1 MTTAAILTGGQARR
15 FHGRDKSRLPAWPG
29 GPAILDHQ
37 LATLGPIAGE
47 ILIVTS
53 PERAA
58 DFAFTDRA
66 AAVRTVVD
74 RHPGS
79 GPLGAIVTA
88 FDATS
93 AADIVVVAGD
103 MPGISSD
110 AIRELLRRH
119 AAAGPDATVPESA
132 HGLEPLCAVYARS
145 ARDPL
150 AAALASGE
158 LSLRVAL
165 GSLRIERV
173 AAGSEALFRNIN
185 TPEDL

>member
-1 MTTAAILTGGQARR
+1 MTAAAILTGGQARR
-15 FHGRDKSRLPAWPG
+15 FEGRDKSRLPAWPG

-53 PERAA
+53 RERAA
-58 DFAFTDRA
+58 DFAFTGRA
-66 AAVRTVVD
+66 SAVRTVVD
-74 RHPGS
+74 HYPGS

-88 FDATS
+88 FDTTRAS
-93 AADIVVVAGD
+93 EIVVVAGD

-110 AIRELLRRH
+110 AIRDLLRRH
-119 AAAGPDATVPESA
+119 AVAGPDATVPESA
-132 HGLEPLCAVYARS
+132 RGLEPLCAVYARS

-158 LSLRVAL
+158 RSLRRAL
-165 GSLRIERV
+165 APLRIERV
-173 AAGSEALFRNIN
+173 AAGSETLFRNIN
-185 TPEDL
+185 TPDDL